1 MILVAKRH
9 FRAGFVLGLAAALGA
24 PLPAPAQEGLANAPE
39 PTHAVKA
46 PVLPGELPEKPSQ
59 PPAFTI
65 AVEALGFSAPG
76 PLYLG
81 QRASFVSLDFLDE
94 NRLLFTF
101 RVPGLIRREAG
112 ENDAREI
119 RAVVLTLPAG
129 TVEAEALWTVH
140 DRARYLWMLSDG
152 HFLLRDRE
160 NLELGDATLVL
171 KPYLRFPG
179 PLVWLEMDP
188 LQKYLVTDSR
198 EPAAAAGKPGEVP
211 TPETAKAS
219 IDVDGQKPNGHPSDK
234 DLSPGSPVR
243 HPSDQD
249 LSPGTPVRDADLAVR
264 ILRRDTGQVM
274 LVSRSP
280 STVHLPVNSDGYLES
295 QRARGDTWLLHLN
308 FFSGGS
314 RILGQVDSTCSP
326 LFDFLSQRE
335 VLVTTCSPTGAGKL
349 VAMGTD
355 GRRLWEAQTPEA
367 TIWPLVVRAPDGSR
381 LAREALAVSHPV
393 SAGASL
399 SPEEIKGQLVE
410 VLNAAD
416 GKVAL
421 ETAASPV
428 LDGGGNV
435 AISPSGR
442 RVAVLAG
449 GGLQV
454 FELPPPPPLPEPAIL
469 APAARPPG
477 R

>member
-1 MILVAKRH
+1 MIHVAKRL
-9 FRAGFVLGLAAALGA
+9 FRAGFVLGLAVLGA
-24 PLPAPAQEGLANAPE
+24 LSPASAQESLANAPE
-39 PTHAVKA
+39 PTRAVKA
-46 PVLPGELPEKPSQ
+46 SMLPGGLPEKSSQ
-59 PPAFTI
+59 PPTFTI

-81 QRASFVSLDFLDE
+81 QRASLVSLDFLDE

-152 HFLLRDRE
+152 RFLLRDRE

-179 PLVWLEMDP
+179 PLLWLEMDP
-188 LQKYLVTDSR
+188 AQKYLVTNSR
-198 EPAAAAGKPGEVP
+198 EPAGAAGKPGEVP
-211 TPETAKAS
+211 TPESAKAI
-219 IDVDGQKPNGHPSDK
+219 IDMDGQKPGN
-234 DLSPGSPVR
+234 
-243 HPSDQD
+243 
-249 LSPGTPVRDADLAVR
+249 DAELAVR
-264 ILRRDTGQVM
+264 ILRRDSGQVM

-280 STVHLPVNSDGYLES
+280 SAVHLPINSDGYLES
-295 QRARGDTWLLHLN
+295 LRVRGDAWLLHLN

-314 RILGQVDSTCSP
+314 KILGQVDSSCSP
-326 LFDFLSQRE
+326 LFELLSQRE
-335 VLVTTCSPTGAGKL
+335 VLVTTCSSTGAGKL

-355 GRRLWEAQTPEA
+355 GRRMWEAQTPDT
-367 TIWPLVVRAPDGSR
+367 TIWPLVVRVPDGSR

-393 SAGASL
+393 RAGASL

-454 FELPPPPPLPEPAIL
+454 FELPLPPPLPEPAT
-469 APAARPPG
+469 RQPG

>member
-1 MILVAKRH
+1 M
-9 FRAGFVLGLAAALGA
+9 GLAAALGA
-24 PLPAPAQEGLANAPE
+24 AWPAPAQESLANAPE

-46 PVLPGELPEKPSQ
+46 PVLPGGLPDKPSQ

-65 AVEALGFSAPG
+65 AVEAMGFSAPG

-81 QRASFVSLDFLDE
+81 QRSSFVSLDFLDE

-152 HFLLRDRE
+152 RFLLRDRE

-179 PLVWLEMDP
+179 PLLWLEMDP
-188 LQKYLVTDSR
+188 AQKYLVTNSR
-198 EPAAAAGKPGEVP
+198 EPAGAAGKPGEVP
-211 TPETAKAS
+211 TPESARAI
-219 IDVDGQKPNGHPSDK
+219 IDVDGQKSNGN
-234 DLSPGSPVR
+234 
-243 HPSDQD
+243 
-249 LSPGTPVRDADLAVR
+249 ADLTVR

-280 STVHLPVNSDGYLES
+280 STVHLPINSDGYLDS
-295 QRARGDTWLLHLN
+295 QRASGDAWLLHLN

-314 RILGQVDSTCSP
+314 RILGQVESSCSP

-335 VLVTTCSPTGAGKL
+335 VLVTACSSTGAGKV

-355 GRRLWEAQTPEA
+355 GRRLWEAQTPDT

-381 LAREALAVSHPV
+381 VAREALAVSHTV
-393 SAGASL
+393 RTGASL
-399 SPEEIKGQLVE
+399 SPEEIKGQRVE

-416 GKVAL
+416 GKVTL
-421 ETAASPV
+421 ETAASPI

-454 FELPPPPPLPEPAIL
+454 FELPPPPALPDPAI
-469 APAARPPG
+469 PQPG

>member
-1 MILVAKRH
+1 MILVAKRLL
-9 FRAGFVLGLAAALGA
+9 RAGLVMGLAAALGA
-24 PLPAPAQEGLANAPE
+24 AWPAPAQESLANAPE

-46 PVLPGELPEKPSQ
+46 PVLPGGLPDKPSQ

-65 AVEALGFSAPG
+65 AVEAMGFSAPG

-81 QRASFVSLDFLDE
+81 QRSSFVSLDFLDE

-152 HFLLRDRE
+152 RFLLRDRE

-179 PLVWLEMDP
+179 PLLWLEMDP
-188 LQKYLVTDSR
+188 AQKYLVTNSR
-198 EPAAAAGKPGEVP
+198 EPAGAAGKPGEVP
-211 TPETAKAS
+211 TPESARAI
-219 IDVDGQKPNGHPSDK
+219 IDVDGQKSNGN
-234 DLSPGSPVR
+234 
-243 HPSDQD
+243 
-249 LSPGTPVRDADLAVR
+249 ADLTVR

-280 STVHLPVNSDGYLES
+280 STVHLPINSDGYLDS
-295 QRARGDTWLLHLN
+295 QRASGDAWLLHLN

-314 RILGQVDSTCSP
+314 RILGQVESSCSP

-335 VLVTTCSPTGAGKL
+335 VLVTACSSTGAGKV

-355 GRRLWEAQTPEA
+355 GRRLWEAQTPDT

-381 LAREALAVSHPV
+381 VAREALAVSHTV
-393 SAGASL
+393 RTGASL
-399 SPEEIKGQLVE
+399 SPEEIKGQRVE

-416 GKVAL
+416 GKVTL
-421 ETAASPV
+421 ETAASPI

-454 FELPPPPPLPEPAIL
+454 FELPPPPALPDPAI
-469 APAARPPG
+469 PQPG

>member
-1 MILVAKRH
+1 LALSARIILVAKRV
-9 FRAGFVLGLAAALGA
+9 FRAGLVLGLAAALGA
-24 PLPAPAQEGLANAPE
+24 PWPAPAQEDLANAPE
-39 PTHAVKA
+39 PTRAVKA
-46 PVLPGELPEKPSQ
+46 AVLPGGLPDKPSQ

-65 AVEALGFSAPG
+65 AVEALDFSAPG
-76 PLYLG
+76 PLYMG

-112 ENDAREI
+112 ESDARQI

-140 DRARYLWMLSDG
+140 DRARYLWMLNDG

-179 PLVWLEMDP
+179 PLLWLEMDP
-188 LQKYLVTDSR
+188 AQKYLVTDSR
-198 EPAAAAGKPGEVP
+198 EPAAAANKPGEVP
-211 TPETAKAS
+211 TPESAKAS
-219 IDVDGQKPNGHPSDK
+219 IDVDGQKSD
-234 DLSPGSPVR
+234 
-243 HPSDQD
+243 SD
-249 LSPGTPVRDADLAVR
+249 VDLAVR
-264 ILRRDTGQVM
+264 ILRRDSGQVM

-280 STVHLPVNSDGYLES
+280 STVHLPINSDGYLES
-295 QRARGDTWLLHLN
+295 QRASGDAWLLHLN
-308 FFSGGS
+308 YFSGGS
-314 RILGQVDSTCSP
+314 RILGQVESSCSP

-335 VLVTTCSPTGAGKL
+335 VLMTACSPTGAGKL
-349 VAMGTD
+349 VAMGTE
-355 GRRLWEAQTPEA
+355 GRRLWEAQTPDT

-381 LAREALAVSHPV
+381 LAREALAVSHAV

-399 SPEEIKGQLVE
+399 SPEEIKGQRVE

-442 RVAVLAG
+442 RVAVLAVG
-449 GGLQV
+449 GIQV
-454 FELPPPPPLPEPAIL
+454 FELPPPPTLPEPAVL

>member
-1 MILVAKRH
+1 
-9 FRAGFVLGLAAALGA
+9 
-24 PLPAPAQEGLANAPE
+24 
-39 PTHAVKA
+39 
-46 PVLPGELPEKPSQ
+46 
-59 PPAFTI
+59 
-65 AVEALGFSAPG
+65 
-76 PLYLG
+76 
-81 QRASFVSLDFLDE
+81 
-94 NRLLFTF
+94 
-101 RVPGLIRREAG
+101 
-112 ENDAREI
+112 
-119 RAVVLTLPAG
+119 
-129 TVEAEALWTVH
+129 
-140 DRARYLWMLSDG
+140 
-152 HFLLRDRE
+152 
-160 NLELGDATLVL
+160 
-171 KPYLRFPG
+171 
-179 PLVWLEMDP
+179 MDP

-198 EPAAAAGKPGEVP
+198 EPAAAANKPGEVP
-211 TPETAKAS
+211 TLESAKAS
-219 IDVDGQKPNGHPSDK
+219 IEIDRQT
-234 DLSPGSPVR
+234 PVR
-243 HPSDQD
+243 HPGDQD
-249 LSPGTPVRDADLAVR
+249 LSPGTPVREADLAVR
-264 ILRRDTGQVM
+264 ILRRDSGQVM

-280 STVHLPVNSDGYLES
+280 STVHLPINSDGYLDS
-295 QRARGDTWLLHLN
+295 LHTRGDAWLLHLN

-335 VLVTTCSPTGAGKL
+335 MLVTTCSPTGAGKL

-355 GRRLWEAQTPEA
+355 GRRLWETQTPDT

-381 LAREALAVSHPV
+381 LAREAMAVSHPV
-393 SAGASL
+393 TAGASL

-416 GKVAL
+416 GKVTL

-442 RVAVLAG
+442 RVAVIAG

-454 FELPPPPPLPEPAIL
+454 FELPSPPTLPDPAIL